1 MEWDAALQ
9 NTAFV
14 KDDSFANTLLKK
26 IKGTLW
32 KHQISMWKNI
42 MLDIYT
48 DMDSLMS

>member
-1 MEWDAALQ
+1 M
-9 NTAFV
+9 V
-14 KDDSFANTLLKK
+14 YTLLKK

-32 KHQISMWKNI
+32 KQHQISMWKNI